1 MSLWLLASG
10 DFVPLGG
17 MDTAN
22 HGLASYL
29 ARQATAEVHLVA
41 HQVSPDLTSLPALH
55 VHRVPRPFGSHALG
69 EPLLTRAARRASRVL
84 TRRGARVVAN
94 GGNMDARDVSWVHYV
109 HAAYRPSAG
118 GLVNGAIV
126 RAQYLRHVAAERRA
140 LCGARVVICNSARTV
155 TDVVERVGVDPARVR
170 QVDYGIDPARFQPGA
185 DSREA
190 KGARGLSPDRPLAL
204 FIGALGD
211 RRKGF
216 DTLFASWAALCAR
229 ADWDVDLIVAG
240 SGSELPAWRARVAAH
255 PDLAGRVH
263 LLGYR
268 TDIPALL
275 AAADVL
281 VHPAR
286 YEAYGLAVHEAL
298 CCGVPAIVTASA
310 GVAARYPGE
319 LRGLLL
325 GDPESASELVSR
337 LRSWRDGRD
346 EWRART
352 IALSSRLRARTWDH
366 MAQDFVA
373 NVTSA

>member
-1 MSLWLLASG
+1 MSIWLLASG

-29 ARQATAEVHLVA
+29 ARQANTEVHLVA
-41 HQVSPDLTSLPALH
+41 HQVSPDLAALPALH
-55 VHRVPRPFGSHALG
+55 VHRVPRPFGSYALG
-69 EPLLTRAARRASRVL
+69 EPLLTRAARRAVRAL
-84 TRRGARVVAN
+84 MARGARVVAN
-94 GGNMDARDVSWVHYV
+94 GGNVDAHDVSWVHYV

-118 GLVNGAIV
+118 GVINGAIV
-126 RAQYLRHVAAERRA
+126 RAKYNGHVAAERRA
-140 LCGARVVICNSARTV
+140 LRGARVVICNSARTV
-155 TDVVERVGVDPARVR
+155 TDVVEQVGVDPARVR
-170 QVDYGIDPARFQPGA
+170 QVDYGIDPIRFRPCL

-190 KGARGLSPDRPLAL
+190 KAACGLSPDRPLAM

-216 DTLFASWAALCAR
+216 DTLFTSWAALCAR
-229 ADWDVDLIVAG
+229 AEWDVDLIVAG

-263 LLGYR
+263 FLGYR

-275 AAADVL
+275 AAADLL

-298 CCGVPAIVTASA
+298 CCGVPAIVSASA
-310 GVAARYPGE
+310 GVAARYPSE

-325 GDPESASELVSR
+325 GDPESATELASR
-337 LRSWRDGRD
+337 LRSWRDARD
-346 EWRART
+346 ECRART
-352 IALSSRLRARTWDH
+352 IALSSVLRARTWDH

-373 NVTSA
+373 SVTS